1 MTNEAREITQPTEW
15 WEAFQKQADREGLG
29 LSEWIGEACKARLT
43 KEAAGKLSER
53 PEPHRPHMLRQTDP
67 GNDLPRGAKG

>member
-1 MTNEAREITQPTEW
+1 MTSEAREITQPSEW
-15 WEAFQKQADREGLG
+15 WEAIQEQADREGME

-43 KEAAGKLSER
+43 KGTASRLTER
-53 PEPHRPHMLRQTDP
+53 SEPHRPHLTRQTDP